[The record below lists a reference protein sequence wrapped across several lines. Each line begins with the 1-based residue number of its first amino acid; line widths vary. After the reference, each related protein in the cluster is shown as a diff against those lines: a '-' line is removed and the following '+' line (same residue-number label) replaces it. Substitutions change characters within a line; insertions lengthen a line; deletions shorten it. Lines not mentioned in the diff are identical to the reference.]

1 MSQNSYG
8 ALRRVELVV
17 LDFDGVLTDNK
28 VLVDENGKESVR
40 CDRSDGLGIELLKG
54 AGIEVFV
61 LSKERNVVVQRRCEK
76 LGIQCIQGVDEK
88 LSILDKEIK
97 KRGLTGSNVC
107 YMGNDITD
115 IPCMESVA
123 FSAAPADAF
132 PEVSAVANIVS
143 QRNGGDGAVRELCDL
158 ILEAREQ

>member
-1 MSQNSYG
+1 MSQNSYR

-28 VLVDENGKESVR
+28 VMVDENGKESVR

-61 LSKERNVVVQRRCEK
+61 LSKERNVVVQRRCDK
-76 LGIQCIQGVDEK
+76 LGIQCIQGADEK

-97 KRGLTGSNVC
+97 KRGLTESNVC

-115 IPCMESVA
+115 IPCMESVG